1 MDCSNV
7 LSMKPDFLCTQRNG
21 QNTEIGYL
29 HFRTWTMSSGHM
41 KKDMVDNITIFFW
54 FEYEMSRHIY
64 DVAIG
69 PLCRHQQGTQD
80 TQETHKAHMRHLLRC
95 LLTLCSFSLPL
106 AFCNH
111 YHFNLKLLLLSLRIL
126 FIDFQRHPHPL
137 PSSSSS
143 FLSQITLRNASSFIF
158 TTLTSDGLN
167 KLSLIHEK
175 QRKSFKVVDLSMN
188 HIAETE
194 AFIPVTCCKSLLTYI
209 RTSKADQ

>member
-1 MDCSNV
+1 
-7 LSMKPDFLCTQRNG
+7 
-21 QNTEIGYL
+21 
-29 HFRTWTMSSGHM
+29 MSSGHM

-54 FEYEMSRHIY
+54 FEYKMSRHIY
-64 DVAIG
+64 DMAIG
-69 PLCRHQQGTQD
+69 PLCRNQQGTQD
-80 TQETHKAHMRHLLRC
+80 TQETRETHKAHMRHLLRC

-126 FIDFQRHPHPL
+126 FIDFLERSPL
-137 PSSSSS
+137 PPSSSSS

-158 TTLTSDGLN
+158 PTLTSDGFN

-188 HIAETE
+188 HIAGTE